1 MTDPLTIDDV
11 IRNFG
16 DAGHVL
22 PRASM
27 QWALD
32 NWVLAAPRFIEL
44 LSRYADGT
52 DRREQTENALVIA
65 VHLLG
70 EKAETAAFASLCRLL
85 RDQSGAEQV
94 FGDAVTTTL
103 PRVLISTY
111 DGAFATL
118 ASLIEDAGADE
129 FVRDAAMQAMAY
141 LTRTGRIPKGETH
154 AYLRHLLTAM
164 QPQSECYVWVG
175 WTECVAALGFAD
187 FTPDVRRLF
196 DRGLVDPG
204 VMEYSDFEA
213 DLKLTL
219 DDPERMAG
227 LVARGLAPFTG
238 AIDELA
244 GWYGFSEQRVIDEAR
259 RAKAEEDALAEEI
272 RPYGGGVRNPL
283 RDVGRNDPCPCGSG
297 KKFKKCCLGKAAADI
312 SAGAGMTT

>member
-1 MTDPLTIDDV
+1 MPTARIC
-11 IRNFG
+11 
-16 DAGHVL
+16 
-22 PRASM
+22 
-27 QWALD
+27 
-32 NWVLAAPRFIEL
+32 
-44 LSRYADGT
+44 
-52 DRREQTENALVIA
+52 REQTENALVIA

-94 FGDAVTTTL
+94 FGDANTTTL
-103 PRVLISTY
+103 PRVLIQHLRWCVR
-111 DGAFATL
+111 GTL

-164 QPQSECYVWVG
+164 QPQSEVLRLG
-175 WTECVAALGFAD
+175 WLDRVCCRTRVAD

-204 VMEYSDFEA
+204 VMRNIPISRP

-227 LVARGLAPFTG
+227 LVARGAPRR
-238 AIDELA
+238 LP
-244 GWYGFSEQRVIDEAR
+244 EQSTNWRD
-259 RAKAEEDALAEEI
+259 DA
-272 RPYGGGVRNPL
+272 
-283 RDVGRNDPCPCGSG
+283 
-297 KKFKKCCLGKAAADI
+297 
-312 SAGAGMTT
+312 